1 MNAFRLKTYLTVICV
16 SGIPMCVGHTLC
28 CQKLQVWLH
37 PDTVE
42 WRATK
47 QNEAIAEF
55 DVPLMLWSSIFFLSL
70 IYVKVLCWFLSNGYA
85 NLLSLRFCFPFV
97 CLLVSACPWRLFIG
111 FCACYAH
118 TKHGTF
124 SFRLGSTLW
133 QQWQIQFGLK
143 SLDMEEFL
151 YYLWWNR

>member
-1 MNAFRLKTYLTVICV
+1 MRLWY
-16 SGIPMCVGHTLC
+16 PHMCRPHTLLPETTSVITSRHC
-28 CQKLQVWLH
+28 RMTCNKTKWSNCGIWRS
-37 PDTVE
+37 PD
-42 WRATK
+42 AL
-47 QNEAIAEF
+47 IF
-55 DVPLMLWSSIFFLSL
+55 DFFFLSL

-111 FCACYAH
+111 FCTCYAH
-118 TKHGTF
+118 TKLGTF
-124 SFRLGSTLW
+124 SFWLGSTLW
-133 QQWQIQFGLK
+133 QEWQIQFGLK